1 MTKDEIKNRISMGC
15 PRYCFVFTYEYLSGG
30 WSFYCIYADDLQTA
44 QKQFESIPDE
54 LYFIKRLTE
63 KTIAIAHTKKATNPK
78 RGYLRHK
85 VIFYV
90 GGEKW

>member
-1 MTKDEIKNRISMGC
+1 MSC

-54 LYFIKRLTE
+54 LYFIKTIDRKDNRYCAYE
-63 KTIAIAHTKKATNPK
+63 K
-78 RGYLRHK
+78 GYEPETR
-85 VIFYV
+85 VFTA
-90 GGEKW
+90 